1 MFVDPNAR
9 TFAQG
14 RVFTERGYT
23 IKTAGVFSLPWDLKL
38 GFAARYSDGQ
48 HFARL
53 VIVQGLNQGT
63 EAVRAFRN
71 GATRFTFTGTLDGRL
86 QKTFEAA
93 GHQVAVFL
101 DAYNVL
107 NHAYEIE
114 EFDVTGPTSR
124 LTSAIQP
131 PRTVHLGLRVTF

>member
-1 MFVDPNAR
+1 M
-9 TFAQG
+9 
-14 RVFTERGYT
+14 
-23 IKTAGVFSLPWDLKL
+23 KL
-38 GFAARYSDGQ
+38 GYAARYSDGQ

-53 VIVQGLNQGT
+53 VIVPGLNQGT

-71 GATRFTFTGTLDGRL
+71 GATRFTFTATLDGRL
-86 QKTFEAA
+86 QKAFTVS
-93 GHQVAVFL
+93 GHQLAVLL

-107 NHAYEIE
+107 NLAYEIE

-131 PRTVHLGLRVTF
+131 PRTVHLGLRLSF